1 MKFRIGDSVI
11 VISGADRGKTG
22 TVTKIIAND
31 NRIVVDG
38 VNKHVKHVKGKDG
51 NSGERVEF
59 FAPIHVSNVAVA
71 DPKTGKATRI
81 GYKVEGKTKTR
92 IAKKSGEI
100 IAPKAK
106 AAKKPAA
113 KKAAATDKSEK

>member
-22 TVTKIIAND
+22 TVTKIIADD
-31 NRIVVDG
+31 NRIVVEG
-38 VNKHVKHVKGKDG
+38 VNKAIKHVKAQNG

-71 DPKTGKATRI
+71 DPKSGKATRV

-92 IAKKSGEI
+92 IAKASGEVI
-100 IAPKAK
+100 TGKAK
-106 AAKKPAA
+106 AKKPAA
-113 KKAAATDKSEK
+113 KKAAATDKTEK